1 MKPAKFDY
9 LKAESAQQAVAALDR
24 GEGAAIVLAGG
35 QTLVPML
42 SMRLARPDLVVDI
55 NQISDLS
62 GITLEKNELLI
73 GACTRQ
79 AEVLTSPLVKRHAG
93 LLAKAIAFVGHQQTR
108 NRGTVGGSLSHA
120 DPASEI
126 PLAALALN
134 AYVSLR
140 SVSGIRKV
148 ALTEFFLGP
157 MTTVRKDNELLI
169 SLHIPLS
176 TEIRGAGFHEVSER
190 KGDFAVVAAAAVIG
204 IGKTGICNH
213 ATLAI
218 GGADGTPKRMHVAE
232 NKLQGNVLNNHIISS
247 SLSGLNSEL
256 EPSNDRHADAAY
268 RTRVARILTERAL
281 QDALEEV
288 RP

>member
-73 GACTRQ
+73 RACTRQ

-93 LLAKAIAFVGHQQTR
+93 LLARAIAFVGHQQTR

-140 SVSGIRKV
+140 SVSGIRKI

-157 MTTVRKDNELLI
+157 MMTVRKDNELLI

-190 KGDFAVVAAAAVIG
+190 KGDFAVVAAAAVISLDE
-204 IGKTGICNH
+204 TGICNH

-218 GGADGTPKRMHVAE
+218 GGVDGTPKRMHVAE
-232 NKLQGNVLNNHIISS
+232 NKLQGNVLNNQIISS

-268 RTRVARILTERAL
+268 RTRVARSLAERAL
-281 QDALEEV
+281 LDAQEEACQ
-288 RP
+288 